1 MAGLLTYHSRPIERV
16 VRDGRHGPAEFRSA
30 NSNGLLTLRSEATQ
44 ESSAGPGRRGT
55 MATHGGIEPST
66 DRDGDV
72 FVVHRPSPQVLLGT
86 LAIVLGVLVLLDL
99 AAWASGRASLERFSL
114 DGEITVATWWASV
127 QLLLLAVLFGF
138 VGLCEARL
146 GRGKA
151 AWTLTVGAF
160 VAVYFSIDETAA
172 FHETI
177 TATLTAKDSL
187 PTFSA
192 GIGAWILAYTI
203 VALGLLA
210 VTFPG
215 IRSLLSTHRT
225 DTFLVALG
233 GVIFVIGGLVVEMFD
248 YLPVAH
254 GSVVVEEILE
264 FYGIAVMVWATYR
277 MLGNREIRLPVG

>member
-1 MAGLLTYHSRPIERV
+1 
-16 VRDGRHGPAEFRSA
+16 
-30 NSNGLLTLRSEATQ
+30 
-44 ESSAGPGRRGT
+44 
-55 MATHGGIEPST
+55 MATHEGIDPST
-66 DRDGDV
+66 DRDRDV
-72 FVVHRPSPQVLLGT
+72 LVIRRPSPRALLGT
-86 LAIVLGVLVLLDL
+86 LVVVLVVLVLLDL

-138 VGLCEARL
+138 VGLSEARL

-177 TATLTAKDSL
+177 TATLTARDTF
-187 PTFSA
+187 PTFSG
-192 GIGAWILAYTI
+192 GIGAWTLAYTI
-203 VALGLLA
+203 AALGLLA

-215 IRSLLSTHRT
+215 IRSLVSTHRT
-225 DTFLVALG
+225 DTLLVALG
-233 GVIFVIGGLVVEMFD
+233 GVIFVIGGLVVEMFS
-248 YLPVAH
+248 YLPTGH
-254 GSVVVEEILE
+254 GAVVVEEILE
-264 FYGIAVMVWATYR
+264 FFGIAVMVWATYR